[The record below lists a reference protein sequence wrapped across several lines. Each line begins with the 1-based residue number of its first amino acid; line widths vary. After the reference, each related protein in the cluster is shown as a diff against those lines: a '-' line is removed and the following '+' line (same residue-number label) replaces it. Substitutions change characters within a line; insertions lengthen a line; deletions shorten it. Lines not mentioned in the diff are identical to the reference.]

1 MIDWINVGFG
11 ALWIIGL
18 SVILAALSIT
28 EYQRTT
34 ESISWRDALK
44 RRGFQIAFNVGLMLF
59 CFGWAGMTREVWEQV
74 VWGLLG
80 IAFAYYAWSASQ
92 IEHNKRDGS

>member
-18 SVILAALSIT
+18 SVILAALSIA

-34 ESISWRDALK
+34 ESISWREALK

-92 IEHNKRDGS
+92 IMR

>member
-18 SVILAALSIT
+18 SVILATVSIA
-28 EYQRTT
+28 EYQQIT
-34 ESISWRDALK
+34 ESISWRAALK

-59 CFGWAGMTREVWEQV
+59 CFGWAGMMHEVWEQV
-74 VWGLLG
+74 VWEFLG

-92 IEHNKRDGS
+92 MIS

>member
-18 SVILAALSIT
+18 SILLAALSIA

-34 ESISWRDALK
+34 ESISWRAALK
-44 RRGFQIAFNVGLMLF
+44 KRGFQIALNAGLMLF
-59 CFGWAGMTREVWEQV
+59 CFGWVGMTREVWEQV
-74 VWGLLG
+74 AWSLLG
-80 IAFAYYAWSASQ
+80 SAFAYYAWSA
-92 IEHNKRDGS
+92 NKMVG